1 MEYVIETKN
10 LSKKFKTKLAANNV
24 NMHIE
29 KGSIYGFIGKNGA
42 GKTTVMKLILGLLRP
57 SAGEITINGSDEL
70 NKERAKIGSLIE
82 DPGIY
87 KNCTAFENMK
97 RYAILFNT
105 SDEEIRELLKLV
117 ELDKTGKKVAGQFS
131 LGMKQRLGIAISMLG
146 HPEILILDEP
156 INGLDPQGIVEI
168 RELLIK
174 LNQERGTTII
184 ISSHILTELSKLAT
198 EYAFIENGR
207 IVEELS
213 REELENN
220 SRGKLVIKCEDANAA
235 SKVLKDNGFSD
246 FEIADNETIFVYDK
260 ADVGPVMNMKI
271 CQAGI
276 MVKSFNYEVA
286 DLEEYF
292 LKIIKGIHKKGSN
305 PEASAASGKE
315 VV

>member
-156 INGLDPQGIVEI
+156 INGLDPAGIKQVRDTI
-168 RELLIK
+168 IK
-174 LNQERGTTII
+174 LNKEKGITFL
-184 ISSHILTELSKLAT
+184 ISSHLLDELAKITTHYGIIRDGVLLEEISAKELMDRCTTNVKVVVDNPTEASKMLLKNNLINKHEVKDKAIYLYDCMDHP
-198 EYAFIENGR
+198 EAIIEALVKANYKVYEVSKNESAFENYFIERIGR
-207 IVEELS
+207 
-213 REELENN
+213 
-220 SRGKLVIKCEDANAA
+220 
-235 SKVLKDNGFSD
+235 
-246 FEIADNETIFVYDK
+246 
-260 ADVGPVMNMKI
+260 
-271 CQAGI
+271 
-276 MVKSFNYEVA
+276 
-286 DLEEYF
+286 
-292 LKIIKGIHKKGSN
+292 
-305 PEASAASGKE
+305 
-315 VV
+315 